1 MCKHA
6 QTTVVTGGK
15 LAIHQCDICGAI
27 VPEKEVDP
35 DVMPLPI
42 DIEAMKRWEQRAAE
56 QVWQD
61 TERMELLKLTDYAA
75 WKQEV
80 RRLLN
85 RPIAM
90 EQERERV
97 RLYVA
102 NLEEGDRDIPL

>member
-1 MCKHA
+1 MCKHK

-15 LAIHQCDICGAI
+15 LAIHQCDICGAV
-27 VPEKEVDP
+27 VPEMDVAP

-42 DIEAMKRWEQRAAE
+42 DIEAMKRWEKRAAE
-56 QVWQD
+56 QVWDD

-85 RPIAM
+85 RPVAM